1 MVGSTGIGK
10 GSVLPA
16 RRRRIEGET
25 GATARTGPAVSLV
38 FGFRITISSAEHAPR
53 DVARI
58 DRNFVPN
65 SAAVA
70 ARIARFDPESHAAW
84 APNTPC
90 SARRP
95 APGRCYDPRE
105 SDMRAHRRH
114 RNRSASAS
122 HRATTAP
129 RRDASVA
136 VAALVAATLLGFIP
150 GSQAE
155 SRARAA
161 RPAPAPFLR
170 LAGEMPGD
178 LFGTS
183 VAANGDVNGDGR
195 NDVVAGAQWNDADAG
210 NAGRAY
216 LYFAGPGG
224 AAGPAASV
232 VLHPDQVQSRALAG
246 YSVAIV
252 GDVNGDGRDDVAV
265 GAPTSR
271 NSGRVFLYWGG
282 PAVNGTPDRV
292 LAGLRTGEFFGG
304 AIAGTGDMN
313 GDGFNDVYAGAPWFV
328 AVGAH
333 VTRVGRGYLFFG
345 GTGTGSI
352 VDVVTEAR
360 PIGGVTDQ
368 LQFTTSVAAA
378 GDVNGDGFADVL
390 VGQPADGHFV
400 AGRAYI
406 FYGGVPVHRFP
417 DIIFLSEDPH
427 YRVGHAVSKAG
438 DFDGDGVDDFLI
450 GAPDSGEDGILTGG
464 RAYLYRGG
472 QTGEERSAMDLRFE
486 ESPVYDGFGSAVAAD
501 ADVNGDGWP
510 DLLVGAPT
518 AEGAAGIRAGKV
530 YVYFGGPGGDTVADV
545 VLEGDAPDA
554 AFGTSISLGDLD
566 GDGVADA
573 VIGAPATIGSS
584 TDPGHVLAY
593 SLVSPLPARAFA
605 HDEHRTLPLTD
616 QGAPICLR
624 VEPIDGLFE
633 VADVDPATLRLAAD
647 GFGAAGSIGAI
658 PGKRILASDS
668 DGNGAME
675 LGACFAR
682 EDLRRLFAAVRG
694 RREVNAR
701 VSGALLSGRLF
712 EGEAILTVVGTG
724 PGAAEAPAVS
734 PNPLNPEATLEFA
747 TRAAGEVDVRLY
759 DAGGRLVR
767 TLAARRALP
776 AGRHRLRVDGRDDA
790 GRRLASGVYFY
801 RIRTPDG
808 DSRGR
813 FVIAK

>member
-1 MVGSTGIGK
+1 MRPHTE
-10 GSVLPA
+10 PFT
-16 RRRRIEGET
+16 RRAIRAMRPTIRRA
-25 GATARTGPAVSLV
+25 GAFAAGPAMAVSV
-38 FGFRITISSAEHAPR
+38 VVAP
-53 DVARI
+53 
-58 DRNFVPN
+58 VP
-65 SAAVA
+65 A
-70 ARIARFDPESHAAW
+70 
-84 APNTPC
+84 
-90 SARRP
+90 
-95 APGRCYDPRE
+95 
-105 SDMRAHRRH
+105 
-114 RNRSASAS
+114 ASA
-122 HRATTAP
+122 
-129 RRDASVA
+129 
-136 VAALVAATLLGFIP
+136 L
-150 GSQAE
+150 
-155 SRARAA
+155 
-161 RPAPAPFLR
+161 PAPAPFFR
-170 LAGEMPGD
+170 LAGERPGD

-216 LYFAGPGG
+216 LYVTGPGG
-224 AAGPAASV
+224 AAGPAPSV
-232 VLHPDQVQSRALAG
+232 TFRPDQVMSRALAG
-246 YSVAIV
+246 FAVAIV

-271 NSGRVFLYWGG
+271 NSGRVFLHWGG
-282 PAVNGTPDRV
+282 SAVDGAPDRV

-313 GDGFNDVYAGAPWFV
+313 GDGYGDVYAGAPWFV
-328 AVGAH
+328 AIGAH

-360 PIGGVTDQ
+360 PIGGATDQ

-417 DIIFLSEDPH
+417 DIIFLSEDPR
-427 YRVGHAVSKAG
+427 YRVGQAVARAG

-450 GAPDSGEDGILTGG
+450 GAPDSGEDGVLTGG

-472 QTGEERSAMDLRFE
+472 QTGDERSAMDLRFE
-486 ESPVYDGFGSAVAAD
+486 ESLDYDGFGSAVAGD
-501 ADVNGDGWP
+501 SDVSGDGWP

-530 YVYFGGPGGDTVADV
+530 YVYFGGPGADTVADV

-593 SLVSPLPARAFA
+593 RLVSPLPARVFA
-605 HDEHRTLPLTD
+605 HDEHRTLPLTE

-624 VEPIDGLFE
+624 VEPVGGAFE
-633 VADVDPATLRLAAD
+633 IADVDPATIRLMAV
-647 GFGAAGSIGAI
+647 GFEAAGSIAAI
-658 PGKRILASDS
+658 PSKRLLASDR
-668 DGNGAME
+668 DANGAME
-675 LGACFAR
+675 LEACFAR
-682 EDLRRLFAAVRG
+682 EDLRGLLSSVRG
-694 RREVNAR
+694 RHEVVAR
-701 VSGALLSGRLF
+701 VSGALLTGRAF
-712 EGEAILTVVGTG
+712 EGEALLNVTGTG
-724 PGAAEAPAVS
+724 PRAAEAPTVS

-747 TRAAGEVDVRLY
+747 TRVAGAVDVRLY

-767 TLAARRALP
+767 TLAERRALP

-801 RIRTPDG
+801 RVRTPDG

-813 FVIAK
+813 FIIAK